1 MVRLPDRFTV
11 PDLGTDTLRLR
22 AAQERDVPRIVEACT
37 DPLTARFTLVPS
49 GYTAADARGW
59 LAAGAASRQEGAGT
73 HLAVVER
80 DTDRIVGAVGA
91 DVDRADLYAEV
102 GYWVHPDSRRRG
114 VASTGLRLLLGW
126 LFDELELPRVQ
137 LRASATN
144 DGSIAVARSLGFT
157 HEGTW
162 REGAVD
168 GPTGDPTAPRC
179 DVVLFGLL
187 RREWTAAGA

>member
-1 MVRLPDRFTV
+1 VVRLPDTFPV

-22 AAQERDVPRIVEACT
+22 AAKDHDVPRIVEACT

-59 LAAGAASRQEGAGT
+59 LAAGATSRREGTGT
-73 HLAVVER
+73 HLAVADR
-80 DTDRIVGAVGA
+80 ADDRILGAVGA

-126 LFDELELPRVQ
+126 LFDDLELPRVQ

-157 HEGTW
+157 HEGTL
-162 REGAVD
+162 RSGAVD
-168 GPTGDPTAPRC
+168 GATGDPTAPRC

-187 RREWTAAGA
+187 RSEWTAAGA